1 VTTTLGEIMA
11 RFRRALQDGGVE
23 DAAAE
28 TRILV
33 GRALGLDRAALVAR
47 PELTVSDEDE
57 ARLQAMLS
65 RRLKGEPPHR
75 IFGRR
80 DFFGLE
86 FRLSAATLE
95 PRPDTEILVEAVLDR
110 LRPQRDQPL
119 SIVDLGAGTGAILLS
134 LLSELPLARGVAV
147 DLSEQALVT
156 VRENA
161 EAFGLLDRFEAC
173 CGSWFEPLEGRVF
186 DVIVSNP
193 PYIPSAVIPSLDV
206 EVREHDPILALDG
219 GADGLDAYRAI
230 AADARRHLTPTGFVA
245 VETGF
250 DQRQSVEQ
258 TFAAQG
264 FVLSEARRDYGGNDR
279 VQVFSKA

>member
-1 VTTTLGEIMA
+1 MTTTLGEIMA

-33 GRALGLDRAALVAR
+33 GGALGLDRAAMVSR
-47 PELTVSDEDE
+47 PEFLVSREDE
-57 ARLQAMLS
+57 ARLLSMLT
-65 RRLKGEPPHR
+65 RRLKGEPPYR
-75 IFGRR
+75 ILGRR

-86 FRLSAATLE
+86 FRLSKATLE
-95 PRPDTEILVEAVLDR
+95 PRPDTEILVETVLER
-110 LRPQRDQPL
+110 LKLRRGERL
-119 SIVDLGAGTGAILLS
+119 TIVDLGAGTGAILLS

-147 DLSEQALVT
+147 DLSERALAT
-156 VRENA
+156 ARENA
-161 EAFGLLDRFEAC
+161 EALGLIDRFEGRS
-173 CGSWFEPLEGRVF
+173 GSWFEPVAERVF

-193 PYIPSAVIPSLDV
+193 PYIPSAIIPSLDV

-219 GADGLDAYRAI
+219 GEDGLDAYRAI
-230 AADARRHLTPTGFVA
+230 AADAARHLASDGFIA

-250 DQRQSVEQ
+250 DQLQSVEHL
-258 TFAAQG
+258 FVAQG
-264 FVLSEARRDYGGNDR
+264 FVLAEARRDYGGNDR

>member
-1 VTTTLGEIMA
+1 VTTSLGEIMA

-28 TRILV
+28 TRILI
-33 GRALGLDRAALVAR
+33 GGALDLDRTAMVSR
-47 PELTVSDEDE
+47 PEHMVSDEDE
-57 ARLQAMLS
+57 ARLEAMLT

-75 IFGRR
+75 ILGRR

-86 FRLSAATLE
+86 FRLSEATLE
-95 PRPDTEILVEAVLDR
+95 PRPDTEILVEAVLER
-110 LRPQRDQPL
+110 LRPRSDHPL
-119 SIVDLGAGTGAILLS
+119 LIVDLGTGTGAILLS

-147 DLSEQALVT
+147 DLSERALAT
-156 VRENA
+156 ARENA
-161 EAFGLLDRFEAC
+161 EALGLADRFEGR
-173 CGSWFEPLEGRVF
+173 CGSWFQPLEGLVF

-193 PYIPSAVIPSLDV
+193 PYIRSAVIPSLDV
-206 EVREHDPILALDG
+206 EVREHDPLLALDG
-219 GADGLDAYRAI
+219 GEDGLDAYRAI
-230 AADARRHLTPTGFVA
+230 AVGADRHLAPSGFVA

-250 DQRQSVEQ
+250 DQRESVEHI
-258 TFAAQG
+258 FAAQG